1 MDRWSIV
8 LGLAAL
14 VSLGNAAWMLVAP
27 EHWYLNLPAG
37 VPDTGPL
44 NVHFVRDIGCAFV
57 VSGVALGWAALT
69 TRPAVRVPCVAL
81 AALFAG
87 AHGALHLFDLARGA
101 LGPEHWWLDLPG
113 VFAPALLLGALALH
127 FARQDAASE
136 SDGPLHRRTT

>member
-8 LGLAAL
+8 LGLAAF
-14 VSLGNAAWMLVAP
+14 VSLGNALWMLVAP

-44 NVHFVRDIGCAFV
+44 NLHFVRDIGCAFLTT
-57 VSGVALGWAALT
+57 GAGLAWAALT

-101 LGPEHWWLDLPG
+101 LGPEHWLLDLPG
-113 VFAPALLLGALALH
+113 VFAPALLLGALAVH
-127 FARQDAASE
+127 FARQGGATE
-136 SDGPLHRRTT
+136 GTRPLHRRTA